1 MKTKKGF
8 TLIELMVAM
17 GIIAVL
23 VTMSVVAIQIVQ
35 RSLRDTQRRDVAN
48 TVNLWL
54 AGFYNDNGTYPLSAD
69 ITFRADQ
76 VAYKHGSS
84 GAKKIVDLSGPTVAK
99 ATSTDAAGTAYCYD
113 STASGSAYLLV
124 VKVEGGSTVE
134 IGNADSTVTCEDSEF
149 TLDA

>member
-35 RSLRDTQRRDVAN
+35 RSLRDTQRRDIIN

-54 AGFYNDNGTYPLSAD
+54 AGHYNDNGRYPPTAEIVFGTDTVEYQPPSASAVEIAD
-69 ITFRADQ
+69 LAGATRA
-76 VAYKHGSS
+76 GSTES
-84 GAKKIVDLSGPTVAK
+84 T
-99 ATSTDAAGTAYCYD
+99 TSQTAYCYAV
-113 STASGSAYLLV
+113 TPG
-124 VKVEGGSTVE
+124 GGSYRLGVLLE
-134 IGNADSTVTCEDSEF
+134 SGADVQLGNGGDCTSF
-149 TLDA
+149 

>member
-35 RSLRDTQRRDVAN
+35 RSLRDTQRRDVIN

-54 AGFYNDNGTYPLSAD
+54 AGHYNDEGSYPTKEDLTFESNGVFYRFGTANEEQ
-69 ITFRADQ
+69 IT
-76 VAYKHGSS
+76 
-84 GAKKIVDLSGPTVAK
+84 DLSGATVPSANQDS
-99 ATSTDAAGTAYCYD
+99 STAGTAYCYTTTN
-113 STASGSAYLLV
+113 SRGAFQLAVKLESGSDVQL
-124 VKVEGGSTVE
+124 GNDGSDCT
-134 IGNADSTVTCEDSEF
+134 NF
-149 TLDA
+149 TPW